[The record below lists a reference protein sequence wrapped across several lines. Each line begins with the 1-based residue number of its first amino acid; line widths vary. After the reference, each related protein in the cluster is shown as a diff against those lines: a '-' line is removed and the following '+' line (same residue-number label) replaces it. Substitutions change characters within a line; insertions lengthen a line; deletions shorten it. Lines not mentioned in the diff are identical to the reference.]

1 MTGERD
7 IVRFAFPFTAGI
19 LLSTFIPAVSTT
31 CILCTT
37 ALLCV
42 ILIALMLYISALRND
57 QDLRYVP
64 VLFLALLTGTLC
76 MITDRY
82 IGLSNS
88 ESLTFLE
95 RAGSS
100 FCENIRLNIN
110 SMGFASKQTDA
121 TLSALITGDRSSLS
135 RETIKTFRDSGASHI
150 LALSG
155 LHLGIIYGIIRK
167 LSAPMGNKV
176 VTKRIRSIMTLT
188 ACGFYTLATGA
199 GESIVRAF
207 LFIMMY
213 EIASLSHRPANIR
226 LVLPA
231 ALVLQLA
238 ADPSAISSASFQLS
252 YAAMAGIAYIYPHIQ
267 RFWPEDSAGHRKGP
281 FRRIWETAAIS
292 ISCQLTTAPLVWHYF
307 GSLPQHFLLSNLI
320 ALPLT
325 GLLIPLSLLGIFLH
339 GCGMCP
345 NLLTDA
351 IESTVNLLRTSLETI
366 SEM

>member
-7 IVRFAFPFTAGI
+7 IVRFAFPFSAGI
-19 LLSTFIPAVSTT
+19 LLTAFIPAASITRV
-31 CILCTT
+31 LYPT
-37 ALLCV
+37 ALLC
-42 ILIALMLYISALRND
+42 IIQIALILYMSTHRHRLESG
-57 QDLRYVP
+57 YCTVF
-64 VLFLALLTGTLC
+64 VLVLLTGSFC
-76 MITDRY
+76 MITDRI
-82 IGLSNS
+82 IGLSYS
-88 ESLTFLE
+88 ENITFLE

-100 FCENIRLNIN
+100 FCENIRRNIN
-110 SMGFASKQTDA
+110 SMGFASEQTGA
-121 TLSALITGDRSSLS
+121 ILSALITGDRSSLS
-135 RETIKTFRDSGASHI
+135 RETIKAFRDSGASHI

-167 LSAPMGNKV
+167 LTAPLGNKV
-176 VTKRIRSIMTLT
+176 QTKRIRSILTLT
-188 ACGFYTLATGA
+188 ACGFYTMATGA

-207 LFIMMY
+207 LFIMIY
-213 EIASLSHRPANIR
+213 ETAALTHRTANIR

-231 ALVLQLA
+231 ALILQLA

-252 YAAMAGIAYIYPHIQ
+252 YAAMAGIAYIYPYFR
-267 RFWPEDSAGHRKGP
+267 RFWPEVSAGHRKGP

-307 GSLPQHFLLSNLI
+307 GSLPQHFLLSNMI
-320 ALPLT
+320 SLPLT
-325 GLLIPLSLLGIFLH
+325 GILIPLSLPGIFLH
-339 GCGMCP
+339 SCGICP